1 MPSPTM
7 PPRPNTAIE
16 PLALFGAGLRAC
28 HFSRLEQQIETR
40 LDWFEILTENHLGS
54 QGRPRRILAQLAP
67 RYPLGFHGVSL
78 NLGSH
83 EPLNYAYLTA
93 LRDFADEFDPIIV
106 SDHLCWTGLRQAHLH
121 NLLPIPYSE
130 ASLDYL
136 VGRIQAVQAFLG
148 RAIAVEN
155 LSAYLGFKA
164 STMPEWEFLAR
175 LAEAADCHL
184 LLDINNLYVNA
195 VNQGFEPKL
204 YLDAI
209 PARRIAQYHL
219 AGHTDT
225 GRFLFDTHAAPVAD
239 PVWELYA
246 YALRSKGVKPTLIE
260 WDDAVPEFEVL
271 EAEVLRARRIW
282 EAL

>member
-1 MPSPTM
+1 MPNPTM
-7 PPRPNTAIE
+7 PPRPSTATE
-16 PLALFGAGLRAC
+16 PAALFGAGLRAC
-28 HFSRLEQQIETR
+28 HFSWLEQQLETR

-54 QGRPRRILAQLAP
+54 QGRPRRMLELLAP

-78 NLGSH
+78 NLASH
-83 EPLNYAYLTA
+83 EPLDSAYLTA
-93 LRDFADEFDPIIV
+93 LRDFVDEFEPIIV
-106 SDHLCWTGLRQAHLH
+106 SDHLCWTGLQQANLH

-130 ASLDYL
+130 SSLAYL
-136 VGRIQAVQAFLG
+136 VARIQAVQALLG
-148 RAIAVEN
+148 RRIAVEN
-155 LSAYLGFKA
+155 LSAYVGFKS

-175 LAEAADCHL
+175 LAQAADCYL

-195 VNQGFEPKL
+195 INQGFEPRR

-209 PARRIAQYHL
+209 PAERIAQYHL

-260 WDDAVPEFEVL
+260 WDDAVPAFEVL